1 MALDNEWNS
10 AFLRELSRDVAA
22 ASEQLRATPDS
33 QVTRRGYI
41 RSLFSMIEGITNY
54 LKTLALRA
62 GESNRNLFTP
72 AETALLREESYAIN
86 NKGEA
91 YVQPRFL
98 KIEDNLVFALRMYLH
113 DKPVPLEIERD
124 GVGWNAFREAIVI
137 RNRIT
142 HPRSLDDLSVTD
154 SEVEKIR
161 QAEHWFHFTVISN
174 LLEAAF
180 RLRELAGENADA

>member
-10 AFLRELSRDVAA
+10 AFLRELSGDVGA
-22 ASEQLRATPDS
+22 ASEQLRASPDS
-33 QVTRRGYI
+33 QVTRRSYI

-72 AETALLREESYAIN
+72 AETALLREESYAID

-91 YVQPRFL
+91 YVQPRFI
-98 KIEDNLVFALRMYLH
+98 KIEDNLVFALRMYLR

-142 HPRSLDDLSVTD
+142 HPRSLDDLSVKD
-154 SEVEKIR
+154 SEVGKIR